1 MFELL
6 KRLAARL
13 VGQRPPVVGRRPP
26 SSGPAQDPYA
36 GVREPRKRGPGGR
49 NASVAVMEPEPDQ
62 SVSAIGR
69 LWQRGRR

>member
-13 VGQRPPVVGRRPP
+13 VGRRPP
-26 SSGPAQDPYA
+26 PSGPRQNPYA

-49 NASVAVMEPEPDQ
+49 NASVAAMEPEPDQ
-62 SVSAIGR
+62 SVSAMGR
-69 LWQRGRR
+69 LD